1 MSENYQ
7 IVQVKVMSN
16 RYNDIV
22 YNFLGQDYSFFDDLA
37 TALGKEYKNIKS
49 DLWDNVCFVV
59 TEYQKIKRKKCRKF
73 TYAIGFG
80 IQSLIDYL
88 EER

>member
-7 IVQVKVMSN
+7 IVQVKVMSD
-16 RYNDIV
+16 RYDDFV
-22 YNFLGQDYSFFDDLA
+22 YNFLGQDYSSFEELA
-37 TALGKEYKNIKS
+37 RALGKEYKNIKS
-49 DLWDNVCFVV
+49 NLWDDVCFVV
-59 TEYQKIKRKKCRKF
+59 TEYQRIKRKKCRKV
-73 TYAIGFG
+73 TYSVGFG

>member
-1 MSENYQ
+1 MSENHQ
-7 IVQVKVMSN
+7 VVQVKVMSD

-22 YNFLGQDYSFFDDLA
+22 YNFSGQDYNSFDKLV
-37 TALGKEYKNIKS
+37 TALGKEYQNIKS
-49 DLWDNVCFVV
+49 DLWDDVCFVV
-59 TEYQKIKRKKCRKF
+59 TENQRIKRKKYRKF
-73 TYAIGFG
+73 SYAIGFG

>member
-1 MSENYQ
+1 MSKNYQ
-7 IVQVKVMSN
+7 IVQVKVMSD
-16 RYNDIV
+16 RYVDFV
-22 YNFLGQDYSFFDDLA
+22 YNFSGQDYSSFDKLA
-37 TALGKEYKNIKS
+37 TALGKEYQNIKS

-59 TEYQKIKRKKCRKF
+59 KEYQRKRKKCKKF
-73 TYAIGFG
+73 SYAIGFG